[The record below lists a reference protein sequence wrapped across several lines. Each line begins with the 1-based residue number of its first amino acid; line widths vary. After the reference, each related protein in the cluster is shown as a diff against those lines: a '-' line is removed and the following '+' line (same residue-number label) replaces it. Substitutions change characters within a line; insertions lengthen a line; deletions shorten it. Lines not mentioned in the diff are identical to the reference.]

1 MSELCDA
8 TELNIYWQLTG
19 EIQWA
24 IYLGR
29 IDIMCLLVTM
39 ATFRPAPLK
48 CHLDQLT
55 HIYSYLKNYKKID
68 IKFNVKIL
76 DYSGFEV
83 LEGFW
88 GETYHPCCEDIPHDE
103 PEPKGKA
110 V

>member
-8 TELNIYWQLTG
+8 TEVNIYWQLTG

-29 IDIMCLLVTM
+29 IDIMCNLVTM

-48 CHLDQLT
+48 GHLDQLT
-55 HIYSYLKNYKKID
+55 RIYSYLQNYKKTD
-68 IKFNVKIL
+68 IKFNVNIL
-76 DYSGFEV
+76 DYSGFDV
-83 LEGFW
+83 LEGSW
-88 GETYHPCCEDIPHDE
+88 GGTYHPCCEDITHDA

-110 V
+110 F

>member
-1 MSELCDA
+1 MFISHDG
-8 TELNIYWQLTG
+8 Y
-19 EIQWA
+19 
-24 IYLGR
+24 
-29 IDIMCLLVTM
+29 V
-39 ATFRPAPLK
+39 RPAPLK

-88 GETYHPCCEDIPHDE
+88 GETYHPCCEDIPHDD